1 VDHSSNTIS
10 SESQQFSRI
19 TFITAILFLTVGSIS
34 VGLGLLFHSAIA
46 DALGVLI
53 GAVLLP
59 LSFYAHYEAR
69 RGNLDRA
76 VALVATVWYLI
87 SFGMIIIGERL
98 YGVLIVTA
106 TLPVLMVL
114 PFVSQSMFRWLIV
127 GSILLIVAGSVGQLL
142 GTVYT
147 SHVPD
152 EIILYVE
159 SFSTTALCCVVM
171 LSLWQSGG
179 KLKASAAGMRKAIAA
194 LQESEKSLEDK
205 VEERTEELKEAFQEI
220 TDLNQIAS
228 IVNSTLDLEA
238 VKQTIYAGL
247 QKMFA
252 FDQMGVFLVSPE
264 DQRLRLTLHEG
275 VPFAPAVEKYLMEEG
290 APLDAHDSF
299 TAASVIL
306 KETIYRGTVTP
317 EGLAQ
322 AGATDKFI
330 YQHSPM
336 KSFLLCPLVIENR
349 AIGTI
354 FFVATEE
361 PFELHERDIESIERY
376 VTQMGTAIRNG
387 QLFQAAEE
395 ARRAA
400 EEARGEAEVA
410 NQSKGTFLA
419 NMSHEIRTPMNA
431 IIGLTDLCL
440 ETELT
445 PKQQDYL
452 TKVDGAANAL
462 RTIIDDILDFSKLE
476 SGKLEFESI
485 PFSLNSVLDNLA
497 TICMVRCQA
506 KKLELVFQR
515 DPGLPDTL
523 IGDPT
528 RLGQILINL
537 AGNAIKFTEKGAVVV
552 EIREAAQSGDR
563 VTVHFD
569 VRDSGIGMNEEQKQ
583 RLFKSFSQADSTITR
598 QYGGTG
604 LGLAISQQLTQG
616 MGGQIE
622 VDSTPGEGSSFHFSL
637 EFDIGEQD
645 KDDQA
650 QLEAPADLNVL
661 VVDDNEASRDIL
673 REYLNSFGYQ
683 ATLTSSG
690 EEALAALDEGKQFDL
705 MLVDWMMPGMTGL
718 DVALAIRDRKPVPK
732 IVLLSS
738 WRMPS
743 SEHESMVD
751 AFLAKPIKPS
761 SLLDTIM
768 LAFGKQPPRRL
779 GSKRQGFAMSDL
791 APIKGARV
799 LIVDDS
805 EINLQIACELLQK
818 VPLVLDTACNG
829 AEAVEKVM
837 RNQYDCVLMDV
848 QMPILDGY
856 AATGQIRQ
864 HSRFDALPI
873 LAMTANVMAEDRSRT
888 REAGMNGHIAK
899 PVEPR
904 LLYQALLDAIPAGD
918 YLANL
923 EAAGTA
929 EASPADAGAQPLPD
943 ALPGLDIKA
952 GLERLAGNEK
962 LFYKLLKDLING
974 YADAPRLLLG
984 HLERDE
990 LEEVRGMAHKLRGI
1004 ANNLGA
1010 RELGA
1015 CAEEI
1020 ESRARDKEKA
1030 SPETIS
1036 EMQEIFGTLASSL
1049 AILTAGMAPAS
1060 APGQINGENLG
1071 QLFAELN
1078 GAVAAF
1084 DPAATDLLDRMLA
1097 SVGADSELAPQLTAA
1112 REMLDNFDFGGAE
1125 PLLAA
1130 MDIQQA
1136 VPA

>member
-1 VDHSSNTIS
+1 MTSTSYEIS

-34 VGLGLLFHSAIA
+34 VVLGLLFNSPIA
-46 DALGVLI
+46 AGLGILIGVL
-53 GAVLLP
+53 LLP
-59 LSFYAHYEAR
+59 LSFYSHYEAR

-127 GSILLIVAGSVGQLL
+127 GSILLIAAGSIGQSL
-142 GTVYT
+142 GTMYT

-152 EIILYVE
+152 QIILYVE

-179 KLKASAAGMRKAIAA
+179 KLKAAAAGMRGAIAA
-194 LQESEKSLEDK
+194 LQDSEKSLETK
-205 VEERTEELKEAFQEI
+205 VEERTEELNEAFQEI

-252 FDQMGVFLVSPE
+252 FDQMGVFLVSPQ
-264 DQRLRLTLHEG
+264 DQRLRLSLHEG
-275 VPFAPAVEKYLMEEG
+275 VPFAPEVEKYLMEEG
-290 APLDAHDSF
+290 TPLDAKDSF
-299 TAASVIL
+299 TAASVVL
-306 KETIYRGTVTP
+306 RETIYRGTVTQ

-322 AGATDKFI
+322 AGATDRFI

-354 FFVATEE
+354 FFVATEQ
-361 PFELHERDIESIERY
+361 PFDLHQREIEAIERY

-395 ARRAA
+395 ARR
-400 EEARGEAEVA
+400 EAEVA

-485 PFSLNSVLDNLA
+485 PFSLNSVLDNLS

-506 KKLELVFQR
+506 KQLELVFQR

-552 EIREAAQSGDR
+552 EIREAALSGDR

-616 MGGQIE
+616 MGGNIE

-637 EFDIGEQD
+637 DFDIGEQD
-645 KDDQA
+645 ADDKA
-650 QLEAPADLNVL
+650 KLEAPADLNVL

-683 ATLTSSG
+683 ATLATSG
-690 EEALAALDEGKQFDL
+690 EEALALLDHGKLFDL
-705 MLVDWMMPGMTGL
+705 VLLDWMMPGMTGL
-718 DVALAIRDRKPVPK
+718 DVALAMRDRKPVPK

-768 LAFGKQPPRRL
+768 LAFGKQPPRRTNA
-779 GSKRQGFAMSDL
+779 KRQGFAMSDL
-791 APIKGARV
+791 APIRGARV

-829 AEAVEKVM
+829 VEAVEKVM
-837 RNQYDCVLMDV
+837 GNHYDCVLMDV

-856 AATGQIRQ
+856 AATAQIRQ
-864 HSRFDALPI
+864 DSRFDALPI

-923 EAAGTA
+923 EAAKTA
-929 EASPADAGAQPLPD
+929 EASPADAGTKPLPD
-943 ALPGLDIKA
+943 ALPGLDIRA

-962 LFYKLLKDLING
+962 LFYKLLQDLLNG
-974 YADAPRLLLG
+974 YSDAPRLLLA
-984 HLERDE
+984 HQDRDE

-1015 CAEEI
+1015 CAEAI
-1020 ESRARDKEKA
+1020 ESRARDKEKT
-1030 SPETIS
+1030 PKETIS
-1036 EMQEIFGTLASSL
+1036 EMEEIFRTLASSL
-1049 AILTAGMAPAS
+1049 SVLTASMAPAS
-1060 APGQINGENLG
+1060 TPGQRSGEDLK

-1078 GAVAAF
+1078 EAVAAF

-1097 SVGADSELAPQLTAA
+1097 SVGADSELAPHLTAA

-1130 MDIQQA
+1130 LDIEQDVQG
-1136 VPA
+1136 

>member
-1 VDHSSNTIS
+1 LDHRVKEIS
-10 SESQQFSRI
+10 LESQQFSRI
-19 TFITAILFLTVGSIS
+19 TLSTAILFLTVGSIA
-34 VGLGLLFHSAIA
+34 LFLDFFFHSPIA
-46 DALGVLI
+46 RLI
-53 GAVLLP
+53 GIFLSGIALP
-59 LSFYAHYEAR
+59 LSLFAHLQAR
-69 RGNLDRA
+69 GGNLDRA
-76 VALVATVWYLI
+76 VALVSSVWYLI
-87 SFGMIIIGERL
+87 SFMMIVVGERL

-106 TLPVLMVL
+106 TLPVVMVL
-114 PFVSQSMFRWLIV
+114 PYASQAMFRRLIV
-127 GSILLIVAGSVGQLL
+127 GSILLIAAGSVGKLF

-152 EIILYVE
+152 NVMSYVE
-159 SFSTTALCCVVM
+159 SFVTTALCLVVM

-194 LQESEKSLEDK
+194 LQESEKSLETK
-205 VEERTEELKEAFQEI
+205 VEERTAELNDAFQEI
-220 TDLNQIAS
+220 TDLNRIAS
-228 IVNSTLDLEA
+228 IVNSTLDLEE
-238 VKQTIYAGL
+238 VKRTIYAGL

-252 FDQMGVFLVSPE
+252 FDQMGVFLVSQE
-264 DQRLRLTLHEG
+264 DQRLRLALQDG
-275 VPFAPAVEKYLMEEG
+275 VPFAPEVQALLMGEG
-290 APLDAHDSF
+290 VPLDAEDSF

-306 KETIYRGTVTP
+306 QETIYRGTVTQ
-317 EGLAQ
+317 EGLAK

-330 YQHSPM
+330 YRHSPM

-354 FFVATEE
+354 FFVATKQ
-361 PFELHERDIESIERY
+361 PFELHEREIQSIERY

-395 ARRAA
+395 ARR
-400 EEARGEAEVA
+400 EAEIA

-440 ETELT
+440 ETDLT

-462 RTIIDDILDFSKLE
+462 RSIIDDILDFSKLE

-515 DPGLPDTL
+515 DPGLPDQL
-523 IGDPT
+523 VGDPT

-552 EIREAAQSGDR
+552 EIRESSRSGKH
-563 VTVHFD
+563 VAVHFD
-569 VRDSGIGMNEEQKQ
+569 VRDSGIGMNAEQQQ

-604 LGLAISQQLTQG
+604 LGLAISQQLAQG

-622 VDSTPGEGSSFHFSL
+622 VHSTPGEGSSFHFSL
-637 EFDIGEQD
+637 EFDIGEQSEEEEVEV
-645 KDDQA
+645 Q
-650 QLEAPADLNVL
+650 APADLDVL

-673 REYLNSFGYQ
+673 REYLNSFGYR
-683 ATLTSSG
+683 ATLATSG
-690 EEALAALDEGKQFDL
+690 EQALAILDEGRTFDL
-705 MLVDWMMPGMTGL
+705 VLLDWMMPGMTGL
-718 DVALAIRDRKPVPK
+718 DVALALRDRKPVPK
-732 IVLLSS
+732 IILLSS

-768 LAFGKQPPRRL
+768 LAFGKQPPKRA
-779 GSKRQGFAMSDL
+779 SAKRQGFELSDL
-791 APIKGARV
+791 EPIRGARV
-799 LIVDDS
+799 LVVDDS

-829 AEAVEKVM
+829 AEAVEKVK

-864 HSRFDALPI
+864 DKRFDALPI
-873 LAMTANVMAEDRSRT
+873 LAMTANVMAEDRNRT

-904 LLYQALLDAIPAGD
+904 LLYQALLAAIPPGD
-918 YLANL
+918 YLGNL
-923 EAAGTA
+923 TEADAAGETDA
-929 EASPADAGAQPLPD
+929 ETIALPA
-943 ALPGLDIKA
+943 ALPGLDIRA

-962 LFYKLLKDLING
+962 LYYKLLQDLVSDYNE
-974 YADAPRLLLG
+974 APRQLRE

-990 LEEVRGMAHKLRGI
+990 LESVRAVAHKLRGI

-1015 CAEEI
+1015 CAEQI
-1020 ESRARDKEKA
+1020 ETLARQGEKA
-1030 SPETIS
+1030 TAAAIG
-1036 EMQEIFGTLASSL
+1036 EMEQIFASLASSL
-1049 AILTAGMAPAS
+1049 SELSQSMPVATGAEQRS
-1060 APGQINGENLG
+1060 GENLG
-1071 QLFAELN
+1071 ELFTALN
-1078 GAVAAF
+1078 GAVASF
-1084 DPAATDLLDRMLA
+1084 DPSAIDLLDRVAACVGTDSALA
-1097 SVGADSELAPQLTAA
+1097 GGLAAA
-1112 REMLDNFDFGGAE
+1112 REMLDNFDFAGAK
-1125 PLLAA
+1125 PLLDTIEAEA
-1130 MDIQQA
+1130 SVEA
-1136 VPA
+1136 SG

>member
-1 VDHSSNTIS
+1 MSNS
-10 SESQQFSRI
+10 PGDNSQEAQQFARI
-19 TFITAILFLTVGSIS
+19 TFVTTLVFLVIGIIS
-34 VGLGLLFHSAIA
+34 SALGIVFHSPIANGLGILMI
-46 DALGVLI
+46 GVLMPI
-53 GAVLLP
+53 AI
-59 LSFYAHYEAR
+59 FAHRAAR
-69 RGNLDRA
+69 RDHLDRA
-76 VALVATVWYLI
+76 VALVATIWYMI
-87 SFGMIIIGERL
+87 AFCMIIVGERL

-114 PFVSQSMFRWLIV
+114 PFVSQSMFRWLII
-127 GSILLIVAGSVGQLL
+127 GSILLIAAGSVGQLL

-152 EIILYVE
+152 HIIAYVE
-159 SFSTTALCCVVM
+159 SFATTTLCCVVM

-179 KLKASAAGMRKAIAA
+179 KLKASATGMRKAIAA
-194 LQESEKSLEDK
+194 LQESEKSLESK
-205 VEERTEELKEAFQEI
+205 VEERTQELKEAFQEI

-228 IVNSTLDLEA
+228 IVNSTLDLEE
-238 VKQTIYAGL
+238 VKLTIYAGL

-252 FDQMGVFLVSPE
+252 FDQMGVFLVSPQ
-264 DQRLRLTLHEG
+264 DQRLRLALHEG
-275 VPFAPAVEKYLMEEG
+275 VPFAPQVQDLLMGEG
-290 APLDAHDSF
+290 VPLDARDSF
-299 TAASVIL
+299 TAASVVL
-306 KETIYRGTVTP
+306 KQTIYRGTVTQ

-361 PFELHERDIESIERY
+361 PFELHARDIASIERY

-395 ARRAA
+395 ARR
-400 EEARGEAEVA
+400 EAEVA

-445 PKQQDYL
+445 SKQQDYL

-462 RTIIDDILDFSKLE
+462 RSIIDDILDFSKLE

-497 TICMVRCQA
+497 TICQVRCQA

-515 DPGLPDTL
+515 DPGLPDAL

-528 RLGQILINL
+528 RLGQVLINL

-552 EIREAAQSGDR
+552 EIREMARAGER

-637 EFDIGEQD
+637 EFDIGEQAGKED
-645 KDDQA
+645 
-650 QLEAPADLNVL
+650 LELLAPADLNVL

-683 ATLTSSG
+683 ATLATSG
-690 EEALAALDEGKQFDL
+690 EEALALVDKGKQFDL
-705 MLVDWMMPGMTGL
+705 VLLDWMMPGMTGL
-718 DVALAIRDRKPVPK
+718 DVALAMRDRKPVPK

-768 LAFGKQPPRRL
+768 LAFGKQPPRRANA
-779 GSKRQGFAMSDL
+779 KRQGFDISDL

-799 LIVDDS
+799 LVVDDS

-829 AEAVEKVM
+829 VEAVEKVM
-837 RNQYDCVLMDV
+837 HNQFDCVLMDV
-848 QMPILDGY
+848 QMPVMDGY
-856 AATGQIRQ
+856 AATARIRE
-864 HSRFDALPI
+864 HKRFDALPI
-873 LAMTANVMAEDRSRT
+873 LAMTANVMAEDKNRT

-923 EAAGTA
+923 EAVQAVA
-929 EASPADAGAQPLPD
+929 ASAADVHTKPLPD
-943 ALPGLDIKA
+943 SLPGLDIKA
-952 GLERLAGNEK
+952 GLARLAGNEK
-962 LFYKLLKDLING
+962 LFYKLLQDLLNG
-974 YADAPRLLLG
+974 YADAPRLLLA
-984 HLERDE
+984 HQDRDE

-1020 ESRARDKEKA
+1020 ETRARDKEKA
-1030 SPETIS
+1030 SPGTIS
-1036 EMQEIFGTLASSL
+1036 AMEGIFATLASSL
-1049 AILTAGMAPAS
+1049 AILNESMAPAS
-1060 APGQINGENLG
+1060 TPAKLNGENLG
-1071 QLFAELN
+1071 ELFADLN
-1078 GAVAAF
+1078 RAVAAF
-1084 DPAATDLLDRMLA
+1084 DPSATDIADRMLA
-1097 SVGADSELAPQLTAA
+1097 SVKPDSELARQLTAA
-1112 REMLDNFDFGGAE
+1112 REMVDNFDFGAAE

-1130 MDIQQA
+1130 IDIEAA
-1136 VPA
+1136 VQG

>member
-1 VDHSSNTIS
+1 MSNS
-10 SESQQFSRI
+10 PGDNSQEAQQFARI
-19 TFITAILFLTVGSIS
+19 TFVTTLVFLVIGIIS
-34 VGLGLLFHSAIA
+34 SALGIVFHSPIANGLGILMI
-46 DALGVLI
+46 GVLMPI
-53 GAVLLP
+53 AI
-59 LSFYAHYEAR
+59 FAHRAAR
-69 RGNLDRA
+69 RDHLDRA
-76 VALVATVWYLI
+76 VALVATIWYMI
-87 SFGMIIIGERL
+87 AFCMIIVGERL

-114 PFVSQSMFRWLIV
+114 PFVSQSMFRWLII
-127 GSILLIVAGSVGQLL
+127 GSILLIAAGSVGQLL

-152 EIILYVE
+152 HIIAYVE
-159 SFSTTALCCVVM
+159 SFATTTLCCVVM

-179 KLKASAAGMRKAIAA
+179 KLKASATGMRKAIAA
-194 LQESEKSLEDK
+194 LQESEKSLESK
-205 VEERTEELKEAFQEI
+205 VEERTQELKEAFQEI

-228 IVNSTLDLEA
+228 IVNSTLDLEE
-238 VKQTIYAGL
+238 VKLTIYAGL

-252 FDQMGVFLVSPE
+252 FDQMGVFLVSPQ
-264 DQRLRLTLHEG
+264 DQRLRLALHEG
-275 VPFAPAVEKYLMEEG
+275 VPFAPQVQDLLMGEG
-290 APLDAHDSF
+290 VPLDARDSF
-299 TAASVIL
+299 TAASVVL
-306 KETIYRGTVTP
+306 KQTIYRGTVTQ

-354 FFVATEE
+354 FFVATKEA
-361 PFELHERDIESIERY
+361 FELNEREIESIKRY

-395 ARRAA
+395 ARS
-400 EEARGEAEVA
+400 EAEKA
-410 NQSKGTFLA
+410 NMSKGTFLA

-497 TICMVRCQA
+497 VICMVRCQA

-515 DPGLPDTL
+515 DPVLPDTL

-552 EIREAAQSGDR
+552 EIRQQALTDGK

-569 VRDSGIGMNEEQKQ
+569 VRDSGIGMNEEQQQ

-616 MGGQIE
+616 MNGNIE
-622 VDSTPGEGSSFHFSL
+622 VDSVPGEGSSFHFSL
-637 EFDIGEQD
+637 EFEVGEQAAD
-645 KDDQA
+645 EETEQ
-650 QLEAPADLNVL
+650 EAPSDLNVL

-683 ATLTSSG
+683 ATLAESG
-690 EEALAALDEGKQFDL
+690 EDALALMDKGKAFDL
-705 MLVDWMMPGMTGL
+705 VLLDWMMPGMTGL
-718 DVALAIRDRKPVPK
+718 DVALALRDRESVPK

-743 SEHESMVD
+743 REHESMVD

-768 LAFGKQPPRRL
+768 LAFGKQPTRRS
-779 GSKRQGFAMSDL
+779 GAKRQGFDISDL
-791 APIKGARV
+791 QSIKGARV

-818 VPLVLDTACNG
+818 IPLVVDTACNG
-829 AEAVEKVM
+829 AEAVEKVKS
-837 RNQYDCVLMDV
+837 NQYDCVLMDI
-848 QMPILDGY
+848 QMPVLDGY
-856 AATGQIRQ
+856 AATGQIRAD
-864 HSRFDALPI
+864 SRFDDLPI

-899 PVEPR
+899 PIEPR
-904 LLYQALLDAIPAGD
+904 LLFQALLGAIPEAD
-918 YLANL
+918 YLHNL
-923 EAAGTA
+923 SAVEAPAA
-929 EASPADAGAQPLPD
+929 SEASADAAPLPD

-962 LFYKLLKDLING
+962 LFQSLLKDLVSG
-974 YADAPRLLLG
+974 YADAPRLLQG
-984 HLERDE
+984 HLDRDE
-990 LEEVRGMAHKLRGI
+990 LEEVRGLAHKLRGI

-1010 RELGA
+1010 HELGA
-1015 CAEEI
+1015 CAEEV
-1020 ESRARDKEKA
+1020 ETCAREKENA
-1030 SPETIS
+1030 SPETLQA
-1036 EMQEIFGTLASSL
+1036 MVEIFERLSASL
-1049 AILTAGMAPAS
+1049 ALLGESMSAAS
-1060 APGQINGENLG
+1060 AAGQSADENLG
-1071 QLFAELN
+1071 ELLTQLQE
-1078 GAVAAF
+1078 AVAAS
-1084 DPAATDLLDRMLA
+1084 DPSAIDLLDRMVDSA
-1097 SVGADSELAPQLTAA
+1097 GADTDLGRQLAAP
-1112 REMLDNFDFGGAE
+1112 REMLDNFDFAGAV

-1130 MDIQQA
+1130 VDIECA
-1136 VPA
+1136 